1 MSTKGNDP
9 NRMVAFIK
17 IICYFPIGGLKMDK
31 VEEVA
36 GVFLPAKD
44 DKTNRK
50 KTPRKREEGGG
61 DQTPHEVKQ
70 YYSWVSHFFLHK
82 LKILKTGLIKSPIF

>member
-17 IICYFPIGGLKMDK
+17 IICYFPIGGLKMNK
-31 VEEVA
+31 AEEIA
-36 GVFLPAKD
+36 GILLPI
-44 DKTNRK
+44 KTDEANK
-50 KTPRKREEGGG
+50 KKPPRKREEGGG

-70 YYSWVSHFFLHK
+70 HYS
-82 LKILKTGLIKSPIF
+82 